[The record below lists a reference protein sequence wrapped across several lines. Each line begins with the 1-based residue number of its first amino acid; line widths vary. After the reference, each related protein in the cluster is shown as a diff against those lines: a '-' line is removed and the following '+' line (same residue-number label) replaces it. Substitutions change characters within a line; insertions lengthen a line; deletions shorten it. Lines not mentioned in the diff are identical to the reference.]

1 MIADYSTAL
10 VEGPWRHEFVAA
22 NAARFH
28 VALAEPAERPGLP
41 HGGSGGSRAPLVV
54 LLHTYPQCWWAWRHQ
69 IEALAAAGYRVAAMD
84 LRGTGASD
92 KPPLGYDVPTRTRD
106 VAGVIRSLGA
116 DSAVVVGHGEGGTIA
131 WAMAA
136 MQPAVTRAVAA
147 LAAPHPAFLHVSRRA
162 SYTAAMRRHVAFAQV
177 PFLPERALGDG
188 RFVDDVLRG
197 GAVRPFDDDVLELYR
212 TAARIPFAAHCSTEA
227 LRWSVRSISRMDGR
241 RFTTA
246 VRRPVDQP
254 GLLLLG
260 GEDPYVRTDAAAI
273 DATALVRR
281 LRVQVLDGVGH
292 YLPEEDPD
300 AVSDALVDW
309 LADLDG

>member
-10 VEGPWRHEFVAA
+10 VEGSWRHEFVAA

-28 VALAEPAERPGLP
+28 VALAEPADGVGAAAR
-41 HGGSGGSRAPLVV
+41 GSRAPLVV
-54 LLHTYPQCWWAWRHQ
+54 LLHTYPQFWWAWRHQ
-69 IEALAAAGYRVAAMD
+69 VEALAAAGYRVAAMD

-147 LAAPHPAFLHVSRRA
+147 LAAPHPAYLHVSHRA
-162 SYTAAMRRHVAFAQV
+162 PYTRAMRRHVAFAQV

-197 GAVRPFDDDVLELYR
+197 GAVRPFDEDALELYR

-227 LRWSVRSISRMDGR
+227 LRWSVRSIPRMDGR

-246 VRRPVDQP
+246 VRRRVDQP

-260 GEDPYVRTDAAAI
+260 AEDPYVRTDAAAI

-292 YLPEEDPD
+292 YLPEEDPE
-300 AVSDALVDW
+300 AVSGALLDW
-309 LADLDG
+309 LADLDA

>member
-28 VALAEPAERPGLP
+28 VALAEPADRPGLS
-41 HGGSGGSRAPLVV
+41 HGGNGGSRPPLVV
-54 LLHTYPQCWWAWRHQ
+54 LLHTYPQFWWAWRHQ
-69 IEALAAAGYRVAAMD
+69 VEALAAAGYRVAAMD
-84 LRGTGASD
+84 LRGAGASD

-147 LAAPHPAFLHVSRRA
+147 LAAPHPAHLHVSHRA
-162 SYTAAMRRHVAFAQV
+162 PYTAAMRRHVAFAQV

-227 LRWSVRSISRMDGR
+227 LRWSVRSIPRMDGR

-246 VRRPVDQP
+246 VRRRVDQP

-292 YLPEEDPD
+292 YLPEEAPE
-300 AVSDALVDW
+300 AVSDALLDW